1 MSFAVEQEITLLPF
15 IMSSL
20 KGVSRSHAK
29 AVLAGGGVCVDG
41 RPTKQFDE
49 PLQPGQTVTI
59 DRRPRATLTNKY
71 VSIVYE
77 DADIVVV
84 EKQPGILSMATSHHS
99 FCIKSV
105 LDEYFHRSKQS
116 CAAHVVH
123 RLDRETSGLL
133 VYAKNLKAERILE
146 HNWHE
151 IVTDRRYVALVS
163 GEMQPGLTGDVGSW
177 LKDNKAYYT
186 HSYTEDPGGA
196 KYALTHY
203 RVLDTG
209 RGLSL
214 VELKLATG
222 RKNQIRVHMLDL
234 GHPVCGDT
242 KYGDGTDP
250 VGRLC
255 LHAFRLNFYHPI
267 TGRPLSFETP
277 VPKLFLKALGLDETS
292 PKRQKN

>member
-1 MSFAVEQEITLLPF
+1 MSFTVKQASTLLPF
-15 IMSSL
+15 IMTTL
-20 KGVSRSHAK
+20 DGVSRSHAK
-29 AVLAGGGVCVDG
+29 AVLAGGGVSVDG
-41 RPTKQFDE
+41 RPTTQFDE
-49 PLQPGQTVTI
+49 PLVPGQKVTI
-59 DRRPRATLTNKY
+59 NRRPTVALTNKY
-71 VSIVYE
+71 VSVVYE
-77 DADIVVV
+77 DADIIII
-84 EKQPGILSMATSHHS
+84 EKQPGILSMGTSHHS
-99 FCIKSV
+99 FCVKSV
-105 LDEYFHRSKQS
+105 LDEYFHRSKQH
-116 CAAHVVH
+116 CTAHVVH

-133 VYAKNLKAERILE
+133 VYAKNLKAEQTLE

-163 GEMQPGLTGDVGSW
+163 GEMQPGATGDVGSW

-186 HSYTEDPGGA
+186 HSYAEDPGGA

-203 RVLDTG
+203 RVLEAA

-234 GHPVCGDT
+234 HHPVCGDS

-255 LHAFRLNFYHPI
+255 LHAYRLNFYHPI
-267 TGRPLSFETP
+267 SGRPLSFETP
-277 VPKLFLKALGLDETS
+277 VPKPFLQALGLAEGNQ
-292 PKRQKN
+292 KR